1 MIKNLAL
8 CLLIT
13 LSFSAFAQKNTNSE
27 NKGFYY
33 FVGTNAINKSISK
46 PLLLFTEFSKVD
58 YDGLPVTLGLNYR
71 FTDRFALASTIS
83 SNKILTD
90 GGNYDYLA
98 LDVNSRIYLDG
109 VFNKF
114 LGINKKFEFYGE
126 AGLGLYLFDNTNN
139 YTSNFNF
146 GVDYKLNNTLSLSF
160 KGATKTTLG
169 EVSDKLD
176 RGHIIYML
184 GLTVRAK
191 IDRDFDGVED
201 KKDVCPDIP
210 GLKEFSGC
218 PDLDGDGIP
227 DNKDACPQFKG
238 SESNNGCPD
247 TDADGI
253 IDRDDSCPKIAGSP
267 EMNGCPDTDGDSV
280 ADNLDKC
287 PNTSG
292 DPSNNGCPWP
302 DSDNDGVFDKD
313 DACPNEAGVAEN
325 NGCPAEP
332 TELIEFVNS
341 SDATIVFKVDSSKI
355 NQNGNNA
362 LDKLVALMAQ
372 YPKARII
379 IEGHASSDGSSSYN
393 QKLSDKR
400 SQSLMLYLTEAG
412 VANSRIETVGYGED
426 KPIEDNA
433 TYQGRKAN
441 RRAVIKR
448 IE

>member
-1 MIKNLAL
+1 MRNLVL
-8 CLLIT
+8 CLILT
-13 LSFSAFAQKNTNSE
+13 FSLSAFAQENANSE
-27 NKGFYY
+27 KKGFYY

-46 PLLLFTEFSKVD
+46 PLLLFTEFSKIE
-58 YDGLPVTLGLNYR
+58 YAGLPITLGLNYR

-83 SNKILTD
+83 SNKIVSNN
-90 GGNYDYLA
+90 GNYDYLS
-98 LDVNSRIYLDG
+98 LDVNSRLYLDG

-126 AGLGLYLFDNTNN
+126 AGLGSFLYDNSNN
-139 YTSNFNF
+139 FTANLNL
-146 GVDYKLNNTLSLSF
+146 GVDYKLNDKLSLSF
-160 KGATKTTLG
+160 KGSTKTKLGASDDMTLTK
-169 EVSDKLD
+169 S
-176 RGHIIYML
+176 HIMYML

-191 IDRDFDGVED
+191 LDRDFDGVED

-238 SESNNGCPD
+238 SKSNNGCPD
-247 TDADGI
+247 TDADGV

-292 DPSNNGCPWP
+292 DPSNDGCPWP
-302 DSDNDGVFDKD
+302 DSDSDGVFDKD

-341 SDATIVFKVDSSKI
+341 SNATIVFKVDSYKI
-355 NQNGNNA
+355 NQGGNDA
-362 LDKLVALMAQ
+362 LDKLVALMTQ
-372 YPKARII
+372 YPKAKII
-379 IEGHASSDGSSSYN
+379 IEGHTSSDGSSSYN

-400 SQSLMLYLTEAG
+400 SQALMLYLTEAG
-412 VANSRIETVGYGED
+412 IDNSLIETVGYGED